1 MEQVFPARKSPTQNE
16 MTDAPTKFVDR
27 FSPTQIAVMGFGV
40 ALVTLLVLAT
50 VQYRAIQSLAETDA
64 WVAHT
69 DKVLFEIEAFFANLT
84 GAESA
89 NYNYVM
95 TGDEHALHQYHV
107 LAANAGDLFRAIRHL
122 TSDNPQQQRN
132 LDRYEPLVQR
142 KLELMQDLI
151 RMHQEQGVQP
161 VLAALRQGEG
171 KGLMAE
177 IYAGVEAMTGE
188 ERSLLEN
195 RQAAS
200 QQHARDADITVALG
214 TIFALLLVTG
224 VTTLLILSSHERRKA
239 QVDLQRQAE
248 KLNELAELV
257 ELARDAIFIR
267 DLNGLI
273 TYWNQGAARTYGWRK
288 EESMGRV
295 AYDLLKTEFPIP
307 LKDIE
312 KQTLSHD
319 SWEGELIQ
327 TSRDGRRVILDSRW
341 VLVRDNAG
349 NPKAILEINHD
360 VTERQQLEAKFR
372 GLLESA
378 PDAIVVAGMD
388 GRIALVNAQTERLF
402 GYPRQEL
409 LQQSVELLVP
419 EGFRGEHHGNWA
431 NLFHEARTRS
441 LGASLEFYGR
451 RKDGTEFPLEISLSP
466 FGTGTET
473 LVSSGIRDVTDRKRI
488 ESGIR
493 KLNAELEKRGAD
505 LEATNR
511 ELETFAYSVS
521 HDLRAPLRAIDG
533 FSQVL
538 MEDHGEKLDAE
549 GRNCLSRVRAATQRM
564 GELIDCLLGLARLNR
579 QEVQRSN
586 VDLSAVAGA
595 IAENLRQNDPSRE
608 VDFVIAPGAQAQG
621 DRRLLEVA
629 LQNLLANAWKFT
641 GKSPHARIEFGV
653 SGENGKSIFFVRDNG
668 AGFDMAYA
676 GKLFG
681 TFQRL
686 HAQGEFEGH
695 GIGLATVRRVINR
708 HGGRIWAEGQV
719 GKGATFSFTL

>member
-1 MEQVFPARKSPTQNE
+1 MTEAPSKS
-16 MTDAPTKFVDR
+16 VDR
-27 FSPTQIAVMGFGV
+27 FSPTQIAVVGFGI
-40 ALVTLLVLAT
+40 ALVTLLALGA

-69 DKVLFEIEAFFANLT
+69 DGVLLEIEAFFASLT

-89 NYNYVM
+89 NYNYLM
-95 TGDEHALHQYHV
+95 TGDEHSLHQYNV
-107 LAANAGDLFRAIRHL
+107 LIAVAGEHL
-122 TSDNPQQQRN
+122 RTLRRETSDNLRQQRN

-151 RMHQEQGVQP
+151 RIRQEQGFQP
-161 VLAALRQGEG
+161 ILAALRQGEG
-171 KGLMAE
+171 LGLMAQ
-177 IYAGVEAMTGE
+177 IYAGVDAMTGDE
-188 ERSLLEN
+188 KNLLEI

-200 QQHARDADITVALG
+200 REHARNASITVALG
-214 TIFALLLVTG
+214 TIFALLLVIG
-224 VTTLLILSSHERRKA
+224 VTTLLILSGHERRQA
-239 QVDLQRQAE
+239 QTALQRQAE

-257 ELARDAIFIR
+257 ELAHDAIFVR
-267 DLNGLI
+267 DLSGLI
-273 TYWNQGAARTYGWRK
+273 TFWNQGAVQTYGWRR
-288 EESMGRV
+288 EESLGKV
-295 AYDLLKTEFPIP
+295 SYDLLKTEFPLP
-307 LKDIE
+307 LKEIE
-312 KQTLSHD
+312 KQMLARD
-319 SWEGELIQ
+319 SWEGELVQ
-327 TSRDGRRVILDSRW
+327 TTRDGRRVILDSRW

-349 NPKAILEINHD
+349 HPKAILEINHD
-360 VTERQQLEAKFR
+360 VTDRRQMDAKFR

-388 GRIALVNAQTERLF
+388 SRIALVNAQTERLF

-409 LQQSVELLVP
+409 LQKSVEVLVP
-419 EGFRGEHHGNWA
+419 EGSRGGHHGNWA
-431 NLFHEARTRS
+431 SLFHEARTRS
-441 LGASLEFYGR
+441 LGPSLEFYGR

-466 FGTGTET
+466 FDTGAET
-473 LVSSGIRDVTDRKRI
+473 LVSSGIRDVTDRKRV
-488 ESGIR
+488 EAGIR

-538 MEDHGEKLDAE
+538 MEDYGEKLDAE
-549 GRNCLSRVRAATQRM
+549 GQNCLSRVRAATQRM

-595 IAENLRQNDPSRE
+595 IAENLRQSDPGRE

-621 DRRLLEVA
+621 DRHLLEVA

-641 GKSPHARIEFGV
+641 GKNPHARIEFGV
-653 SGENGKSIFFVRDNG
+653 SGENGKSVFFVRDNG

-676 GKLFG
+676 SKLFG

>member
-1 MEQVFPARKSPTQNE
+1 
-16 MTDAPTKFVDR
+16 MTDAPSKFVNR
-27 FSPTQIAVMGFGV
+27 FSPTQIAVVGFGI
-40 ALVTLLVLAT
+40 ALVTSLALGT
-50 VQYRAIQSLAETDA
+50 IQYRAIGTLVETDT

-69 DKVLFEIEAFFANLT
+69 EKVLFELEAFFANLT

-89 NYNYVM
+89 NYNYLM

-107 LAANAGDLFRAIRHL
+107 LVANAGELLHALRRL
-122 TSDNPQQQRN
+122 TSDNPRQQRN
-132 LDRYEPLVQR
+132 LDGFEPMLQH
-142 KLELMQDLI
+142 KLELMQDLVRI
-151 RMHQEQGVQP
+151 RQEQGFQP

-177 IYAGVEAMTGE
+177 IYAGVDAMSGE
-188 ERSLLEN
+188 ERSLLQM
-195 RQAAS
+195 RQVAS
-200 QQHARDADITVALG
+200 RERARNAGIVVALG
-214 TIFALLLVTG
+214 TIIALLLVVA
-224 VTTLLILSSHERRKA
+224 VTALLVLSSHERRKA
-239 QVDLQRQAE
+239 QMALQRQAD

-257 ELARDAIFIR
+257 ELAHDSIFIR
-267 DLNGLI
+267 DLSGVIN
-273 TYWNQGAARTYGWRK
+273 YWNRGAAQTYGWRK
-288 EESMGRV
+288 DEALGRV
-295 AYDLLKTEFPIP
+295 SYDLLKTEFPAP
-307 LKDIE
+307 LKEIE
-312 KQTLSHD
+312 QQILSRE

-327 TSRDGRRVILDSRW
+327 TSRDGGRVVLESRW
-341 VLVRDNAG
+341 GLVRDGTG

-360 VTERQQLEAKFR
+360 VTDRRQMEKKFR

-409 LQQSVELLVP
+409 LQQSVEVLVP

-431 NLFHEARTRS
+431 RLFQEARTRS
-441 LGASLEFYGR
+441 LGPSLEFHGR

-466 FGTGTET
+466 FDTGAET

-488 ESGIR
+488 EAGIR
-493 KLNAELEKRGAD
+493 KLNAELEKRSAD
-505 LEATNR
+505 LEATNL

-538 MEDHGEKLDAE
+538 MEDYGERMDAE
-549 GRNCLSRVRAATQRM
+549 GKNCLSRVRAATQRM
-564 GELIDCLLGLARLNR
+564 GELIDCLLGLARLSR
-579 QEVQRSN
+579 QELQRSN
-586 VDLSAVAGA
+586 VDLSAVVGA
-595 IAENLRQNDPSRE
+595 IAENLRQSDPSRE
-608 VDFVIAPGAQAQG
+608 VDFVIAPAAQAQC

-641 GKSPHARIEFGV
+641 GKNSHARIEFGV
-653 SGENGKSIFFVRDNG
+653 FGENGKSVFFVRDNG

-676 GKLFG
+676 SKLFG

-708 HGGRIWAEGQV
+708 HGGRVWAEGQV